1 MNAVIEN
8 TLACFEQML
17 KNADTMIA
25 KHEAG
30 HALHHVAGEYG
41 HAWDLGT
48 GVEGYYFTLKELA
61 NKGLVDRKR
70 FETLQRTF
78 EKLVSYDMGRL
89 EERIK
94 AYSKRYSNK
103 EERAQAIRECQ
114 DTKKIEVLAQYIS
127 NLSAV

>member
-61 NKGLVDRKR
+61 NKSLVDRKR

-94 AYSKRYSNK
+94 AYSKD
-103 EERAQAIRECQ
+103 ILI
-114 DTKKIEVLAQYIS
+114 KKNVLRQLENVKILKRLRS
-127 NLSAV
+127 